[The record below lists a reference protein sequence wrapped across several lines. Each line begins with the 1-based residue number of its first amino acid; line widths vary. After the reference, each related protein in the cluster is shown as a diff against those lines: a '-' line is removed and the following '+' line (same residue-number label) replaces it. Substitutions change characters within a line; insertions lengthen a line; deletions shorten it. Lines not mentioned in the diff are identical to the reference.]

1 MPVSPRQI
9 GGAAG
14 KHDLIAL
21 NRIAAILD
29 LTAIKGA
36 FKSTGSDFGDD
47 EFRLAPKALAS
58 ASAATAPNLKF
69 ILIFPDDN
77 RPTPVL
83 PEPFVASQLNAGKVQ
98 GWGAKS
104 ASRRLW
110 WARARRRA

>member
-47 EFRLAPKALAS
+47 EFGLARLGIRVAIERDVPSSDEGRWHGGHVHFFVCLIDINTD
-58 ASAATAPNLKF
+58 AAAQSTCQRQRRCRTQF
-69 ILIFPDDN
+69 EVHTDFP
-77 RPTPVL
+77 R
-83 PEPFVASQLNAGKVQ
+83 
-98 GWGAKS
+98 
-104 ASRRLW
+104 
-110 WARARRRA
+110 